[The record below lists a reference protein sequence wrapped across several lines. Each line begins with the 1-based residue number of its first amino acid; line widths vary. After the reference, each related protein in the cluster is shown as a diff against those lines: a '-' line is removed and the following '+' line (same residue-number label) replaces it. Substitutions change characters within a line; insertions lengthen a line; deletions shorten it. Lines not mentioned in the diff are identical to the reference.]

1 MSLIDFV
8 KVVPQSPAQPSAR
21 DGMAAVIVGQAL
33 LIFGGVADAVADDD
47 AGDDDDDDDDVNADI
62 VKDSVDEDE
71 DEEAESGLKECN
83 DLWLFDF
90 ASSTW
95 ATVSVSG
102 AGPTPRTG
110 SVMFRHAND
119 ANVVFLFG
127 GFSSTSGWFSDLFR
141 LDLAAR
147 RWERIDDDA
156 GDVPTCR
163 DKIACATA
171 PDGRVWLFGGFGP
184 LVDEAGDDGFGDG
197 STFSW
202 FEDLYVFDTLTAR
215 FSRVATAGSAPRC
228 AAGAAVVGG
237 ELLVFGGS
245 SSRDPT
251 KRSDELRALPLPA
264 AGATGAV
271 PAWRVIAAP
280 HAPAGR
286 SFVSAVQLAGRF
298 VVLFGKSRQD
308 LPLGDGGVFFNDS
321 WTPVAAAAAGAGP
334 AARQYAQ
341 LVARDATHA
350 LLFGGSGN
358 AVGVEVRFNDLFVV
372 RLRID

>member
-1 MSLIDFV
+1 MSLLDFV
-8 KVVPQSPAQPSAR
+8 KIVPQSPAQPSAR
-21 DGMAAVIVGQAL
+21 DGMAAVVVGQVL
-33 LIFGGVADAVADDD
+33 LIFGGVTDATTD
-47 AGDDDDDDDDVNADI
+47 AAADDDDDDEDDI
-62 VKDSVDEDE
+62 VKTVAGDDGEDDEEEDE
-71 DEEAESGLKECN
+71 GESGLKELN

-90 ASSTW
+90 AASTW
-95 ATVSVSG
+95 ASVSVSG

-110 SVMFRHAND
+110 SVLFRHASD
-119 ANVVFLFG
+119 ANVVFLYG
-127 GFSSTSGWFSDLFR
+127 GFSSSSGWFSDLFR
-141 LDLAAR
+141 LDLASR

-163 DKIACATA
+163 DKIACATGA
-171 PDGRVWLFGGFGP
+171 DGRVWLFGGFGP
-184 LVDEAGDDGFGDG
+184 LVNDAGDDGFGDG

-202 FEDLYVFDTLTAR
+202 FEDLYVFDTLAAR

-264 AGATGAV
+264 AGAAGAPV

-308 LPLGDGGVFFNDS
+308 LPLADGGVFFNDS
-321 WTPVAAAAAGAGP
+321 WTPVAAAAAGP

-358 AVGVEVRFNDLFVV
+358 AHGVEVRFNDLFVA
-372 RLRID
+372 RLRI